1 MINTILLNSSAY
13 TLFYYFIIYSF
24 MGWCLETVYSTIIKK
39 EFVNRGFLHGPFCP
53 IYGFATLS
61 IIVLLKPIEANY
73 IFLFL
78 GSIFLTSIIEY
89 LTGYILESVFNST
102 WWDYSDEPYNL
113 HGRICLV
120 FSIIWGVI
128 SIIILKVIHP
138 YIVYI
143 VKAIPSKLGLLLFY
157 ITLLYFLIDFII
169 TVITV
174 YKLKSLLTQLNTAYS
189 ELIDKLSDFKI
200 NLGNTKNIPE
210 LKIKLGQLI
219 ESAEIKMSKKKSDIE
234 NMIKELKIKY
244 NSLFIKKSPDYSRLI
259 KAFPDLRFKGLD
271 SILRDVKN
279 KIRKNKNN

>member
-1 MINTILLNSSAY
+1 
-13 TLFYYFIIYSF
+13 